1 MDFCDKLVISITLI
15 IVTVFCVFNNF
26 VLATENIVEIP
37 EGYYKLDQELKF
49 SNFSFTLQ
57 GSLMAINYSNVYE
70 VKLKKG
76 ANYILIPNS
85 YACFVTFTN
94 EELTLDATGLTVSR
108 LSPGQYYFYNDNTF
122 DFLYI
127 SYYTDNTVDV
137 YTNASGMSDAITNL
151 SSIISSNDL
160 WSTFEKSIPYI
171 AVVVLSSFG
180 FYLIIHNIIELSKGR
195 DD

>member
-1 MDFCDKLVISITLI
+1 MDFYNKLVISITLV
-15 IVTVFCVFNNF
+15 IVTVFCVFDNL
-26 VLATENIVEIP
+26 VLATENIGEIP
-37 EGYYKLDQELKF
+37 QGYYKLEQQLKF
-49 SNFSFTLQ
+49 SNFSLKNN
-57 GSLMAINYSNVYE
+57 SLVATPYSNVYE

-76 ANYILIPNS
+76 ANYILIPNK
-85 YACFVTFTN
+85 YFCFVTFTN
-94 EELTLDATGLTVSR
+94 EELTSDITGLTVSK
-108 LSPGQYYFYNDNTF
+108 LSAGQYYFYNDNTF

-137 YTNASGMSDAITNL
+137 YTNASGMSDAISNL

-160 WSTFEKSIPYI
+160 WSVFEKSVPYI